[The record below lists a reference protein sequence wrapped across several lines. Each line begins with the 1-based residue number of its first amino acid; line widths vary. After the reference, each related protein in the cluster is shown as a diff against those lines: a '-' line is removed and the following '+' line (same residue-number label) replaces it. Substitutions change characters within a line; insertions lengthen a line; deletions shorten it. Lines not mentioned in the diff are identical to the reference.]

1 MSTAAATPGMLGVL
15 ANFGR
20 LQLQQKLALM
30 IAIAAAI
37 GLLAGTWM
45 WSQKEEFRV
54 LYGSVS
60 DRDGGAILRTTLA
73 AECGLLL
80 DHVLAVHPDTGVVT
94 VQITARNPT
103 GRTLMLEHLAA
114 FSLGGLTPFAADDA
128 PGRWRVHR
136 FRSGWSAEGR
146 HEERGLEELNLERS
160 WTGHGV
166 RSERFGQTGSL
177 PVNAPAELPTRPRFS
192 QNLQLRRLCN
202 DSGVQVT
209 ATLSGGAPGVTY
221 SQMLTPGDC
230 IDTSMP
236 GVPAEIAASRVVDVR
251 PLFFDPSVRC
261 SATGPNSPPATLRTR
276 AIMSCP

>member
-1 MSTAAATPGMLGVL
+1 MRILEH
-15 ANFGR
+15 
-20 LQLQQKLALM
+20 KLFRYC
-30 IAIAAAI
+30 AIAACATI
-37 GLLAGTWM
+37 VANGCVLDRSPIRAPWGDVSPREYCAGDTLQA
-45 WSQKEEFRV
+45 SYQFFDGACPAGADCT
-54 LYGSVS
+54 LYTPNVTISSMPSLFPSTPFNAYRGSVDFPAS
-60 DRDGGAILRTTLA
+60 GDSVAVTFDIDRDAVSQPMEGGLR
-73 AECGLLL
+73 
-80 DHVLAVHPDTGVVT
+80 
-94 VQITARNPT
+94 QITGISDLTITASRIT
-103 GRTLMLEHLAA
+103 GSREFT
-114 FSLGGLTPFAADDA
+114 
-128 PGRWRVHR
+128 
-136 FRSGWSAEGR
+136 
-146 HEERGLEELNLERS
+146 
-160 WTGHGV
+160 
-166 RSERFGQTGSL
+166 QTHAGMCAGSL